1 MKRIKFGVIGLGW
14 FGEKHCE
21 ALFDLPQVE
30 LFALC
35 TRRPERLKEL
45 ADRFQVSRVYTDYN
59 EMLADPALEAVSV
72 VTMWDQHVEPTLAA
86 LEAGKHVF
94 LEKPMASTVPDCEAI
109 VRAAKA
115 SSKAF
120 MVGHICRFNP
130 RHAAAKAEIDSG
142 AIGKI
147 VSMYARRNIPAS
159 VSEGV
164 LDKIG
169 PIIGDAVHDTDLM
182 LWFSG
187 ATIQTVYAQ
196 TLSVR
201 GLRHP
206 DLGWTMYRFEDGAIG
221 VCENVWFLPP
231 NTPFQIDERIEVIGT
246 EGSLHIHENASQ
258 LLGVRPARLAFL
270 LTRPTGRFC
279 MECARGLCARSSGT
293 LRTACLGVTSPRL
306 SGLKRPWKR
315 CARAWPPRSPPRKA
329 LSFGSGEHCSVP

>member
-35 TRRPERLKEL
+35 TRRQERLKEV
-45 ADRFQVSRVYTDYN
+45 ADRFKVSRVYTDYN
-59 EMLADPALEAVSV
+59 EMLADSDLEAVSV
-72 VTMWDQHVEPTLAA
+72 VTMWDQHVGPTLAA
-86 LEAGKHVF
+86 LETGKHVF
-94 LEKPMASTVPDCEAI
+94 LEKPMASTLVDCEAI
-109 VRAAKA
+109 VRAANA

-187 ATIQTVYAQ
+187 GKIQTAYAQ

-221 VCENVWFLPP
+221 VCENVWFLPR

-246 EGSLHIHENASQ
+246 EGSLHIHETHPNFSVCDQ
-258 LLGVRPARLAFL
+258 DGWRSSDTTYWPLLHGVRSGALREELAYFANCL
-270 LTRPTGRFC
+270 LEGDKSEIVTPEEALEAVR
-279 MECARGLCARSSGT
+279 
-293 LRTACLGVTSPRL
+293 ACLAAEESAA
-306 SGLKRPWKR
+306 K
-315 CARAWPPRSPPRKA
+315 
-329 LSFGSGEHCSVP
+329 GSVVRIR